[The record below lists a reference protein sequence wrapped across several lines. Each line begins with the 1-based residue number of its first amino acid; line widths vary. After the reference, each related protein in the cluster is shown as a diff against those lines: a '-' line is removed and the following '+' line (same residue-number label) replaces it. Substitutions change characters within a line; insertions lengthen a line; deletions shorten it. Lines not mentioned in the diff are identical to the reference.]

1 MKRIRITGGRLIDPA
16 DGIDETIDLFV
27 TDGRVA
33 GVGTPPDGFGADV
46 EIDAS
51 GQIVCPGFI
60 DLCARTGE
68 PGQEHKGTIA
78 SETAAAAAT
87 GITTLVCPPDTDPQ
101 IDTPAVVELIRRRNE
116 EVGKSRILPL
126 GALTHE
132 LDGKNLSE
140 MAALKAAG
148 IAGISNADTPIT
160 NTLVM
165 QRALEYAATFD
176 LTVYLHPEDPALRND
191 GLVHEGAVST
201 RLGLP
206 GIPEAAETVAVAR
219 DLALIERTGIRAH
232 FCQLSSARSVR
243 MVARAQ
249 HDGLPVTA
257 DVAAHHLFL
266 TEMDL
271 MGFNSNCHVHP
282 PLRTQRD
289 REALREAVA
298 DGVVTAICSDHQP
311 HEPDAKLAP
320 LGETEPGIAG
330 LETVVPLT
338 LRLVDEGVMD
348 LPSAIA
354 RLTSGPGA
362 VLGNGLGSLAVGEVA
377 DICILDP
384 EEHWMLSTDQLI
396 GRGHNTPFLG
406 WDFRG
411 RVSQTLLKG
420 EVIFQRSAL
429 ETP

>member
-1 MKRIRITGGRLIDPA
+1 MTKTRIANGRLIDPA
-16 DGIDETIDLFV
+16 NGIDQHVDLFLA
-27 TDGRVA
+27 DGRVA
-33 GVGTPPDGFGADV
+33 GLGTPPDGFDADID
-46 EIDAS
+46 IDATD
-51 GQIVCPGFI
+51 QIVCPGFV

-78 SETAAAAAT
+78 SETAAAAAS

-132 LDGKNLSE
+132 LNGANLSE

-148 IAGISNADTPIT
+148 IAGISNADAPIT

-249 HDGLPVTA
+249 HDGLPVSA

-271 MGFNSNCHVHP
+271 MGFDSNCHVHP
-282 PLRTQRD
+282 PLRTHRD
-289 REALREAVA
+289 RDALREAVA
-298 DGVVTAICSDHQP
+298 EGVVTAICSGHRP

-320 LGETEPGIAG
+320 LGETEAGIAG
-330 LETVVPLT
+330 LETLVPLT
-338 LRLVDEGVMD
+338 LRLVDEGVLD
-348 LPSAIA
+348 LTAAIV

-362 VLGNGLGSLAVGEVA
+362 VLGNGLGSLTLGDVA

-384 EEHWMLSTDQLI
+384 GPHWVLSPDLLS
-396 GRGHNTPFLG
+396 GRGHNTPFIG

-411 RVSQTLLKG
+411 RVSYTLLKG
-420 EVIFQRSAL
+420 EVIFQRSNA
-429 ETP
+429 